1 LIDKLFLWKHRRGS
15 NSSLLFSSALSGD
28 RVTRTGVLVLSEA
41 DHALKFYMAVVTKSV
56 RFLNLSTKSGS
67 GADHALKLFF

>member
-1 LIDKLFLWKHRRGS
+1 MEAQARLEFEPAVH
-15 NSSLLFSSALSGD
+15 SALSGD
-28 RVTRTGVLVLSEA
+28 RVTRTGVLSEA
-41 DHALKFYMAVVTKSV
+41 DHALKFYMAVFAKSV

>member
-1 LIDKLFLWKHRRGS
+1 M
-15 NSSLLFSSALSGD
+15 
-28 RVTRTGVLVLSEA
+28 TRTGVLVLSEA
-41 DHALKFYMAVVTKSV
+41 DHALKFYMAVFAKSV

>member
-1 LIDKLFLWKHRRGS
+1 MEAQARLEFEPAVH
-15 NSSLLFSSALSGD
+15 SALSGD

-41 DHALKFYMAVVTKSV
+41 DHALKFYMAVVAKSV